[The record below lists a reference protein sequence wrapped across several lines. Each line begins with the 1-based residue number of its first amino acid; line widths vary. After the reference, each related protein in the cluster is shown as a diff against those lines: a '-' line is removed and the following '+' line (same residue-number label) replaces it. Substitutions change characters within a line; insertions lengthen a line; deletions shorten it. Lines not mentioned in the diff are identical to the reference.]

1 MLAISQQINAVAQR
15 VNAISIEIADLKSK
29 VNNGV
34 PAAAAGGAPAQPTVS
49 ATDIERA
56 VGTASSDLNQK
67 IGDLKRVV
75 DSLKADTSKDTVL
88 LEASLS
94 RKIESNVQKMLSDKI
109 KVALE
114 SQVKA
119 LVADEV
125 AAAMASSSSSPADET
140 EKNDTADFEISF
152 GGGAGGA
159 STPVATASKAK
170 RPARKT
176 AASAG
181 KDA

>member
-1 MLAISQQINAVAQR
+1 MLAISQQINAVVQR
-15 VNAISIEIADLKSK
+15 VNVLSAEIADLKSK
-29 VNNGV
+29 VNNGLPPV
-34 PAAAAGGAPAQPTVS
+34 AGAAPTQAAVS

-67 IGDLKRVV
+67 IGDLRRVL
-75 DSLKADTSKDTVL
+75 DGLKADTSKETVL

-125 AAAMASSSSSPADET
+125 AEAMASPAGADGA
-140 EKNDTADFEISF
+140 EKNEAADFEISF
-152 GGGAGGA
+152 GGGAN
-159 STPVATASKAK
+159 TPAAATASKAK
-170 RPARKT
+170 RPARK
-176 AASAG
+176 AAAAAAGGG

>member
-15 VNAISIEIADLKSK
+15 VNMLSAEIADLKSK
-29 VNNGV
+29 VTNGS
-34 PAAAAGGAPAQPTVS
+34 PTAALSQPMVS

-56 VGTASSDLNQK
+56 VGTASSDLSQK

-75 DSLKADTSKDTVL
+75 DGLKADTSKDTVL

-125 AAAMASSSSSPADET
+125 AAAMASPAGGGVDEA
-140 EKNDTADFEISF
+140 EKNEAGDFEISF
-152 GGGAGGA
+152 GAAGGAG
-159 STPVATASKAK
+159 TPAAAATKAK

-176 AASAG
+176 AATSAGGG

>member
-1 MLAISQQINAVAQR
+1 MFAISQQINAVAQR
-15 VNAISIEIADLKSK
+15 VNALSAEFVDLKNK
-29 VNNGV
+29 VNNGLPV
-34 PAAAAGGAPAQPTVS
+34 AAVTAAPSQPTVS
-49 ATDIERA
+49 AGDIERA

-75 DSLKADTSKDTVL
+75 DGLKADTSKDTVL

-119 LVADEV
+119 LVADEI
-125 AAAMASSSSSPADET
+125 AAAMASSSSSAPADET
-140 EKNDTADFEISF
+140 EKNDAADFEISF
-152 GGGAGGA
+152 GGAA
-159 STPVATASKAK
+159 ANTPAATASKAK
-170 RPARKT
+170 RPARK
-176 AASAG
+176 APASA
-181 KDA
+181 

>member
-1 MLAISQQINAVAQR
+1 MFAISQQINAVAQR
-15 VNAISIEIADLKSK
+15 VNAISVEIMDLKSK
-29 VNNGV
+29 VNNGFAGATG
-34 PAAAAGGAPAQPTVS
+34 AASTQPTVS
-49 ATDIERA
+49 STDIERA
-56 VGTASSDLNQK
+56 VETASSDLNQK

-125 AAAMASSSSSPADET
+125 AAAMTSSSSSPADET
-140 EKNDTADFEISF
+140 EKNDAADFEISF
-152 GGGAGGA
+152 GGAAGAN
-159 STPVATASKAK
+159 TPVAAASKAK

-176 AASAG
+176 PAGAG